1 MKRSAVP
8 QKYKWDLTAFA
19 KDDEDFKIRVKNLLQ
34 YENLFKSFEG
44 KLDGEDNL
52 LKVLNLSSEYSQE
65 MILLYC
71 YAKRKADEN
80 LADSKAMER
89 LNYISKIENQISVAS
104 SFITPEVSKFSNA
117 KLNSLMKNP
126 KFSHFRLFFKDII
139 KEKPHILPKNEEK
152 LLSGMG
158 DFLDGFS
165 SNHDAFSDADLK
177 FNDVKD
183 GKGRSHKYNQA
194 LYSKFMHSPDREL
207 RKNTFA
213 EENGAYGRFINFISN
228 NYISE
233 VKANCYFAKIRKY
246 DSALASAIS
255 GEDAKIEVYNA
266 LIENVH
272 KHLKLLYKYFEKKK
286 KILGYDKFYIY
297 DQFAPLKNAVNKTYT
312 FEQAIELIK
321 KAVAPLGEEYVS
333 LIDKAVKEK
342 WIDVMPNDGK
352 AGGAYS
358 SGAYGAHP
366 VVLTNFTGDFQSV
379 TTLAHELGHAL
390 HTYYSNLNN
399 IFEESD
405 YVIFVAEVA
414 STVNEMLLRLM
425 LLNEQDSASQKSHII
440 DELFTDVKGTIFRQT
455 MFAEFEEWA
464 HEEYEKSHPLSKDKL
479 CEKYLQLNKLYFGKG
494 VVLTK
499 ETQFEW
505 ARIPHFYSAF
515 YVYKY
520 ATGLISALNIVSR
533 ILKGEEGAKQKYL
546 NFLKSGCKKGPVE
559 LLQDAGVD
567 LEKQQTFDE
576 VFAFLEDLLKE
587 M

>member
-8 QKYKWDLTAFA
+8 QKYKWDLSEFA
-19 KDDEDFKIRVKNLLQ
+19 KDNEDFKNRTTNLLK
-34 YENLFKSFEG
+34 YIEIFKSFEG
-44 KLDGEDNL
+44 KLSDEKNL
-52 LKVLNLSSEYSQE
+52 LKVLEYSSEYAKE
-65 MILLYC
+65 MILLFN
-71 YAKRKADEN
+71 YAQRKLDEN
-80 LADSKAMER
+80 LNDSKSMEN
-89 LNYISKIENQISVAS
+89 LNYISQIENQISVAS

-126 KFSHFRLFFKDII
+126 KFLHFRLFFKDII

-213 EENGAYGRFINFISN
+213 EENGAYGRYLNFLAN

-233 VKANCYFAKIRKY
+233 VKANCYFAKIRNY
-246 DSALASAIS
+246 QNALSHAIES
-255 GEDAKIEVYNA
+255 EDAKIGVYNT
-266 LIENVH
+266 LIQSVH
-272 KHLKLLYKYFEKKK
+272 KNLKLLYKYFEKKK
-286 KILGYDKFYIY
+286 KLLGYDKFYIY
-297 DQFAPLKNAVNKTYT
+297 DQYAPIRKIVKKNYT
-312 FEQAIELIK
+312 FEQAISIIK
-321 KAVAPLGEEYVS
+321 KAVQPLGEEYVS
-333 LIDKAVKEK
+333 LIDKAVEEK
-342 WIDVMPNDGK
+342 WIDVLPSEGK
-352 AGGAYS
+352 ANGAYS
-358 SGAYGAHP
+358 AGAYGAHP